1 MICVRRMRCNEQMRI
16 IEQKPLNVP
25 QLQLNRELISAI
37 WDATVDGVD
46 LKTIKFEVNIFN
58 ENCKAHKHTKD

>member
-1 MICVRRMRCNEQMRI
+1 MRI